1 MNTTTASPLALPPGI
16 PAAAR
21 TVLRLLTRL
30 QHGSLTL
37 QLPDGALR
45 HFGPG
50 GAPHGAIVLHNWK
63 VCGAALR
70 SGDIGFAESY
80 IAGDW
85 STPHLTDLLKLL
97 IANRHAVESVVYG
110 SWAGRLA
117 SRLRHLLR
125 RNTRA
130 GSKKNIHAHYDLGN
144 AFYQLWLD
152 ETMNY
157 SSALF
162 SGPEPTQDLHA
173 AQHAKVRR
181 ALARDARAAGRARA
195 GDWLRLGGV
204 WPKWRRPSLAP
215 ASPALRCRPNSWPLP
230 MQRLER
236 SACPL
241 RSTIC
246 ACRTTATS
254 TMHRLTPSARSRWWR
269 P

>member
-144 AFYQLWLD
+144 AFYQRWLD

-181 ALARDARAAGRARA
+181 ALREARVQPGERVQDIVLNHTGNYFGYRAGWRADDPAAAATAFADRVRAAWGDSMDSFTLDAVAREGTFRPIA
-195 GDWLRLGGV
+195 DQSDERPQVRLD
-204 WPKWRRPSLAP
+204 P
-215 ASPALRCRPNSWPLP
+215 
-230 MQRLER
+230 ED
-236 SACPL
+236 
-241 RSTIC
+241 
-246 ACRTTATS
+246 
-254 TMHRLTPSARSRWWR
+254 
-269 P
+269 

>member
-173 AQHAKVRR
+173 AQQAKVRR
-181 ALARDARAAGRARA
+181 ALRETHVQPGERVLEIGCGWGALAEMAATEFGASVT
-195 GDWLRLGGV
+195 GV
-204 WPKWRRPSLAP
+204 TLSTEQLAF
-215 ASPALRCRPNSWPLP
+215 ANA
-230 MQRLER
+230 RLER
-236 SACPL
+236 LGVPAAQHDL
-241 RSTIC
+241 RLQDY
-246 ACRTTATS
+246 RTS
-254 TMHRLTPSARSRWWR
+254 GMHRLMPSAPSRWWR